1 MAEAVS
7 ITALAR
13 DPEKNKGTGTRV
25 ARKLRSQGRIP
36 AIVYGHKQ
44 APEPI
49 SLTHDDVWAMVKR
62 GGHLAQ
68 LSIDGA
74 SQMVILRDLQWDHLG
89 KEIIHL
95 DFARVSADERIK
107 TEVGLVLHGV
117 APGVAEGGLLG
128 QPIHAV
134 TVECLAT
141 AIPASIRVEIG
152 ELHLNQAIHLRDL
165 VLPEGVTAEGD
176 PDQVLVHVTPRSAA
190 VEPET
195 EPGGEQQPEV
205 IGRKADDK
213 DKDKE

>member
-7 ITALAR
+7 ITAIAR

-25 ARKLRSQGRIP
+25 ARKLRTRGRIP

-49 SLTHDDVWAMVKR
+49 SLTHDDVWSMVKR

-74 SQMVILRDLQWDHLG
+74 TQMVILRALQWDHLG

-95 DFARVSADERIK
+95 DFARVRADERIK
-107 TEVGLVLHGV
+107 TEVGLVLHGI

-141 AIPASIRVEIG
+141 AIPTAIRIEIS
-152 ELHLNQAIHLRDL
+152 ELHLNQSIQVRDL
-165 VLPEGVTAEGD
+165 VLPEGVTTDAD
-176 PDQVLVHVTPRSAA
+176 PDQVLVHVTTRAA
-190 VEPET
+190 EVEPDT

-213 DKDKE
+213 EKDKE

>member
-25 ARKLRSQGRIP
+25 ARKLRAQGRIP

-49 SLTHDDVWAMVKR
+49 SLARDDVWSMVKR

-68 LSIDGA
+68 LSIDGT
-74 SQMVILRDLQWDHLG
+74 SQMVLLRALQWDHLG

-95 DFARVSADERIK
+95 DFARVRADERIK
-107 TEVGLVLHGV
+107 TEVSLVLHGI
-117 APGVAEGGLLG
+117 APGVAEGGLLD

-141 AIPASIRVEIG
+141 AIPTAIRIEIG
-152 ELHLNQAIHLRDL
+152 GLHLNQAIHVRDL
-165 VLPEGVTAEGD
+165 VLPEDVTAEGD
-176 PDQVLVHVTPRSAA
+176 PDQVVVHVTPRAA
-190 VEPET
+190 AAEPET
-195 EPGGEQQPEV
+195 EPGDEQQPEV
-205 IGRKADDK
+205 ISRKADDK
-213 DKDKE
+213 EKDKE